1 MSSPAA
7 RAGLET
13 LFLDAG
19 GVLVHPSWTRIAA
32 ALARQGVS
40 VDPTALERA
49 DPIAKHELDVAHEIR
64 QTTDAARAPRYLE
77 RVLAHA
83 GVRGAARAMELALT
97 EVRDYHARE
106 NLWEDVP
113 AEVVP
118 ALGRLRAAGLRLV
131 VVSNANGRL
140 RAAFDRIGLTPH
152 LDDII
157 DSSEVGYEKPDPVI
171 FQLALSRAGSEP
183 GRAAHVGDLYHVDV
197 VGARAAGVRGVLLD
211 AAGLYGRYDCPR
223 VASVDALATLVEAGD
238 PRPFGSAPPVPA

>member
-1 MSSPAA
+1 VTTTPAA
-7 RAGLET
+7 RLGFDA

-19 GVLVHPSWTRIAA
+19 GVLVHPSWTRISD
-32 ALARQGVS
+32 ALVRQGLH
-40 VDPTALERA
+40 VDPAVLMRA
-49 DPIAKHELDVAHEIR
+49 DPHAKHELDVARGIS

-77 RVLAHA
+77 LVLARA
-83 GVRGAARAMELALT
+83 GLATSPATEAALVEM
-97 EVRDYHARE
+97 RDYHARK

-157 DSSEVGYEKPDPVI
+157 DSTEVGYEKPDPAI
-171 FQLALSRAGSEP
+171 FRLALARAGSEAP
-183 GRAAHVGDLYHVDV
+183 RAVHVGDLYHVDV
-197 VGARAAGVRGVLLD
+197 IGARAAGVRAVLFD
-211 AAGLYGRYDCPR
+211 GADLYGDHDCPR
-223 VASVDALATLVEAGD
+223 VATLDALVALVEAGD
-238 PRPFGSAPPVPA
+238 PRPFGPPPAVPA